1 MDLFFAAI
9 KRDLLVH
16 FRRPADV
23 LNPLVFFVIVVT
35 LFPLG
40 VGPSKDVL
48 AVIAPGVIWVAAL
61 LATLM
66 SMDLIFR
73 SDFEDGSLE
82 QMLVSDQPFLT
93 LVLAKVASH
102 WLVTGLPLVLL
113 TPLLS
118 MMLFVDSKG
127 LIAMSLSILLVS
139 PTLSLIGAIG
149 AALTVGL
156 AKGGLLVAILIL
168 PLYVPVLILATAMV
182 QTGALGGD
190 FAGHVY
196 WLTAILFLALAVAPV
211 ATAASVRVSLEQ

>member
-1 MDLFFAAI
+1 MELFLATI
-9 KRDLLVH
+9 KRDLLVY

-40 VGPSKDVL
+40 VGPSREVL
-48 AVIAPGVIWVAAL
+48 SIIAPGVVWVAAL

-66 SMDLIFR
+66 SLDLIFR

-82 QMLVSDQPFLT
+82 QMLVSDQSFLLLT
-93 LVLAKVASH
+93 QAKVVSH

-113 TPLLS
+113 TPVLS
-118 MMLFVDSKG
+118 LMLFVDG
-127 LIAMSLSILLVS
+127 QGMLAMSLSILLVS

-168 PLYVPVLILATAMV
+168 PLYIPVLILGTAMV
-182 QTGALGGD
+182 QTGAFGGD
-190 FAGHVY
+190 YTGHIY
-196 WLTAILFLALAVAPV
+196 WLVAILFLALGLAPV

>member
-1 MDLFFAAI
+1 MELFLATI
-9 KRDLLVH
+9 KRDLLVY

-40 VGPSKDVL
+40 VGPSKEL
-48 AVIAPGVIWVAAL
+48 LSIIAPGVVWVAAL

-66 SMDLIFR
+66 SLDLIFR

-82 QMLVSDQPFLT
+82 QMLVSDQSFLLLT
-93 LVLAKVASH
+93 QAKVVSH

-113 TPLLS
+113 TPVLS
-118 MMLFVDSKG
+118 LMLFVDG
-127 LIAMSLSILLVS
+127 QGMLAMSLSILLVS

-168 PLYVPVLILATAMV
+168 PLYIPVLILGTAMV
-182 QTGALGGD
+182 QTGAFGGD
-190 FAGHVY
+190 YTGHIY
-196 WLTAILFLALAVAPV
+196 WLVAILFLALGLAPV

>member
-1 MDLFFAAI
+1 MELFLATI
-9 KRDLLVH
+9 KRDLLVY

-40 VGPSKDVL
+40 VGPSKEVL
-48 AVIAPGVIWVAAL
+48 SIIAPGVVWVAAL

-66 SMDLIFR
+66 SLDLIFR

-82 QMLVSDQPFLT
+82 QMLVSDQSFLLLT
-93 LVLAKVASH
+93 QAKVVSH

-113 TPLLS
+113 TPVLS
-118 MMLFVDSKG
+118 LMLFVDG
-127 LIAMSLSILLVS
+127 QGMLAMSLSILLVS

-168 PLYVPVLILATAMV
+168 PLYIPVLILGTAMV
-182 QTGALGGD
+182 QTGAFGGD
-190 FAGHVY
+190 YTGHIY
-196 WLTAILFLALAVAPV
+196 WLVAILFLALGLAPV
-211 ATAASVRVSLEQ
+211 ATAASVRLSLEQ

>member
-1 MDLFFAAI
+1 MELFLATI
-9 KRDLLVH
+9 KRDLLVY

-40 VGPSKDVL
+40 VGPSREVL
-48 AVIAPGVIWVAAL
+48 SIIAPGVVWVAAL

-66 SMDLIFR
+66 SLDLIFR

-82 QMLVSDQPFLT
+82 QMLVSDQSFLLLT
-93 LVLAKVASH
+93 QAKVVSH

-113 TPLLS
+113 TPVLS
-118 MMLFVDSKG
+118 LMLFVDG
-127 LIAMSLSILLVS
+127 NGMLAMSLSILLVS

-168 PLYVPVLILATAMV
+168 PLYIPVLILGTAMV
-182 QTGALGGD
+182 QTGAFGGD
-190 FAGHVY
+190 YTGHIY
-196 WLTAILFLALAVAPV
+196 WLVAILFLALGLAPV